1 VPGVLA
7 EVNRLLASH
16 GVNVDAQALSTH
28 GAIGYLVTDITTDF
42 PSDVLEQLHRMPETI
57 RLRVL
62 AASD

>member
-16 GVNVDAQALSTH
+16 GVNVDAQALNTR
-28 GAIGYLVTDITTDF
+28 GEMGYLVTDITTDF
-42 PSDVLEQLHRMPETI
+42 PSDVLEQLERMPWTV

-62 AASD
+62 AASA